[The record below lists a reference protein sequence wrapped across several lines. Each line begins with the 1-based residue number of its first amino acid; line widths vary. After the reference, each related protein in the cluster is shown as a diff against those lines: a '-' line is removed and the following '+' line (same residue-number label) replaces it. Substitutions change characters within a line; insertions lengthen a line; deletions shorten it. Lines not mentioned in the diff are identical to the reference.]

1 VFEAKKQ
8 VGLEGLSKEIQE
20 ALKGVEGEPG
30 EIVERIKSL
39 AESKADE
46 VRGSLDQ
53 MHAVL
58 QQEGGKINTEVSGI
72 SEAIQSLNDD
82 TRRKIE
88 DALERFQMELA
99 RAVIETKPK
108 REKTEKEME
117 VDAIDK
123 EIEALQDRV
132 DDLERKKKQN
142 EKDKGEP
149 PLSPEEEV
157 ELVAKQA
164 EVDQLEAKSRKLA
177 GKPEGT
183 APSPDTSVSTA
194 TPVVAEAVKAP
205 GVSAS
210 FAEAA
215 RKIQEKNAAEAE
227 AKLGSFIDGLIEKA
241 RKERTKHATVFSG
254 SEAQQKIA
262 ADRFEADKSI
272 LSARH
277 LLHFVEG
284 DKRTRRVDADDP
296 SGEDELVV
304 YQAAPSGF
312 SEKGVL
318 NLARNKFGYSGEDGE
333 VLKNIRKKAQEQ
345 LSSEKEGGTG
355 DFAQGVA
362 AVEKRVEGR
371 EELGRIK
378 QELDS
383 FGADP
388 SDREKE
394 RIRELKARREEV
406 LAALAGVS
414 FKSASK
420 KGAEGILMSGTGDLK
435 NNGERPSSSLTEAER
450 DAWGARLK
458 EHQALVSAAEAL
470 RSQWESST
478 EIDAGVEGW
487 LQWGRSL
494 VEAERVFLD
503 SKTQDEYS
511 ARGGVL
517 LEVLKKRPTN
527 AKALDT
533 VIQKTRGD
541 ADRLETDAAKGIGD
555 KQAADAAQTFVE
567 DHFNKRTDAY
577 NKVKIKKEKID
588 AMIAELE
595 AHFGVAAVP
604 SMPAE
609 SSPDASVSTAPT

>member
-82 TRRKIE
+82 TREKVQE
-88 DALERFQMELA
+88 ALERFQIKLA
-99 RAVIETKPK
+99 QAVKDI
-108 REKTEKEME
+108 E
-117 VDAIDK
+117 VDVLDK
-123 EIEALQDRV
+123 EIEILQDRV

-318 NLARNKFGYSGEDGE
+318 NLARNKFGYSGEDAN
-333 VLKNIRKKAQEQ
+333 VLESIRKKAGEQ
-345 LSSEKEGGTG
+345 LSNEKEGGTG

-371 EELGRIK
+371 EELERIK

-394 RIRELKARREEV
+394 RI
-406 LAALAGVS
+406 
-414 FKSASK
+414 
-420 KGAEGILMSGTGDLK
+420 
-435 NNGERPSSSLTEAER
+435 
-450 DAWGARLK
+450 
-458 EHQALVSAAEAL
+458 
-470 RSQWESST
+470 
-478 EIDAGVEGW
+478 
-487 LQWGRSL
+487 
-494 VEAERVFLD
+494 
-503 SKTQDEYS
+503 
-511 ARGGVL
+511 
-517 LEVLKKRPTN
+517 
-527 AKALDT
+527 
-533 VIQKTRGD
+533 
-541 ADRLETDAAKGIGD
+541 
-555 KQAADAAQTFVE
+555 
-567 DHFNKRTDAY
+567 
-577 NKVKIKKEKID
+577 KIKRSKRYT
-588 AMIAELE
+588 LNQS
-595 AHFGVAAVP
+595 H
-604 SMPAE
+604 E
-609 SSPDASVSTAPT
+609 SIS